1 MGKQT
6 PTQRTEV
13 RSERRCAVA
22 LELLETTGN
31 DKDTLYML
39 GGISM
44 IVFGAGLI
52 LSNPFVRRYMSQ
64 IGVGNLA
71 SAAMPDIQRYFKLRA
86 MSEPRR
92 S

>member
-1 MGKQT
+1 M
-6 PTQRTEV
+6 
-13 RSERRCAVA
+13 
-22 LELLETTGN
+22 ELIETSANGNTN

-39 GGISM
+39 GGVAL

-71 SAAMPDIQRYFKLRA
+71 HAAIPDIERYLKLRA
-86 MSEPRR
+86 M
-92 S
+92 